1 VSDGAFALIQSDLYF
16 ARALLFFCAQQG
28 WALQRQRHFPV
39 EGVGLAAGTGCFM
52 LRRVNTRFEWRLDL
66 DGVGVGVG
74 VGAAFS
80 KM

>member
-16 ARALLFFCAQQG
+16 ARALLFFCA
-28 WALQRQRHFPV
+28 HFPV